1 MDDWLAIFPEII
13 QKSCHPVCMA
23 WLVEELQLENKK
35 SDKVDWI
42 NLKYCL

>member
-13 QKSCHPVCMA
+13 QKYCHPVCMA

-42 NLKYCL
+42 NLKYCF